1 MGNLASF
8 SDTIWPMHR
17 VCLLAL
23 VVVPAIFAIEENDVE
38 FARPGG
44 FPLTLDVKTPDGNGP
59 FPAVIIVHGGG
70 FSRGNK
76 RTYVTP
82 LFDLLSNAG
91 FAWFTI
97 NYRLAPDYQF
107 QAAVED
113 VESAV
118 RWVRANASKYH
129 LDARRVALAGESA
142 GGYLV
147 AYAGADSKSG
157 ARVAAVVDFYG
168 PNDLVMQTEAR
179 RSEPPDAAKAGPGLL
194 EFMGFKTW
202 QDAGLV
208 EKLRAASPT
217 ALISKTMPPFLF
229 IHGNA
234 DELVAYQ
241 QSPKMCELMQ
251 KAGAKC
257 EVITVERG
265 HHGML
270 SWEKNPAMAHWK
282 QEMVTW
288 LKQTLGK

>member
-1 MGNLASF
+1 MC
-8 SDTIWPMHR
+8 R
-17 VCLLAL
+17 VWLLAVVL
-23 VVVPAIFAIEENDVE
+23 VPGIFAMEENDVE

-44 FPLTLDVKTPDGNGP
+44 FSLTLDAKTPDGKGP

-82 LFDLLSNAG
+82 LFELLSNAG

-97 NYRLAPDYQF
+97 NYRMAPDYQF
-107 QAAVED
+107 PAAVED

-118 RWVRANASKYH
+118 RWVRANAAKYRV
-129 LDARRVALAGESA
+129 DARRIALAGESA

-147 AYAGADSKSG
+147 AYAGASSKG
-157 ARVAAVVDFYG
+157 DARVAAVVDFYG
-168 PNDLVMQTEAR
+168 PNDLVLQTEAR
-179 RSEPPDAAKAGPGLL
+179 RAEPPDPSKSGPGLL

-202 QDAGLV
+202 RDAGVV

-217 ALISKTMPPFLF
+217 TLVSKTMPPFLF

-234 DELVAYQ
+234 DEQVPYE
-241 QSPKMCELMQ
+241 QSPKMCELMR
-251 KAGAKC
+251 KAGVKC
-257 EVITVERG
+257 EVITVEGG

-270 SWEKNPAMAHWK
+270 SWESRPAMAHWK

-288 LKQTLGK
+288 LKETLGK

>member
-1 MGNLASF
+1 MR
-8 SDTIWPMHR
+8 R

-23 VVVPAIFAIEENDVE
+23 LLVPMVLAMEENDVE

-44 FPLTLDVKTPDGNGP
+44 FSLTLDVKTPNGNGP
-59 FPAVIIVHGGG
+59 VPVVIIVHGGG

-82 LFDLLSNAG
+82 LFELLSNAG

-97 NYRLAPDYQF
+97 NYRMAPDYQF
-107 QAAVED
+107 PAAVED

-118 RWVRANASKYH
+118 RWVRANAAKYRV
-129 LDARRVALAGESA
+129 DARRIALAGESA

-147 AYAGADSKSG
+147 AYAGASSKG
-157 ARVAAVVDFYG
+157 DARVAAVVDFYG
-168 PNDLVMQTEAR
+168 PNDLVLQTEAR
-179 RSEPPDAAKAGPGLL
+179 RAEAPDPAKSGPGLL

-202 QDAGLV
+202 RDAGLV
-208 EKLRAASPT
+208 EKLRAVSPT
-217 ALISKTMPPFLF
+217 TLVSKNMPPFLF

-234 DELVAYQ
+234 DEQVPYE
-241 QSPKMCELMQ
+241 QSPKMCELMR

-257 EVITVERG
+257 ELVTVEGGR
-265 HHGML
+265 HGML

-282 QEMVTW
+282 PEMMRW

>member
-1 MGNLASF
+1 
-8 SDTIWPMHR
+8 MHR

-23 VVVPAIFAIEENDVE
+23 VLVPAIFAVEENDVE

-44 FPLTLDVKTPDGNGP
+44 FSLTLDAKTPDGNGP

-97 NYRLAPDYQF
+97 NYRMAPDYQF
-107 QAAVED
+107 PAAVED

-118 RWVRANASKYH
+118 RWVRTNGAKYRV
-129 LDARRVALAGESA
+129 DAKRIALAGESA

-147 AYAGADSKSG
+147 AYAGGSSKG
-157 ARVAAVVDFYG
+157 DARVAAVVDFYG
-168 PNDLVMQTEAR
+168 PNDLVLQTEAR
-179 RSEPPDAAKAGPGLL
+179 RAEPPDPAKAGPGLL

-202 QDAGLV
+202 RDAGVV

-217 ALISKTMPPFLF
+217 TVVSKNMPPFLF

-234 DELVAYQ
+234 DEQVPYE
-241 QSPKMCELMQ
+241 QSPKMCELMR
-251 KAGAKC
+251 KAGVKC
-257 EVITVERG
+257 EVITVEGGR
-265 HHGML
+265 HGML

-282 QEMVTW
+282 QEMVAW

>member
-1 MGNLASF
+1 
-8 SDTIWPMHR
+8 MHR

-23 VVVPAIFAIEENDVE
+23 VLVPAIFAIEENDVE
-38 FARPGG
+38 FARPAG
-44 FPLTLDVKTPDGNGP
+44 FSLTLDAKTPDGNGP
-59 FPAVIIVHGGG
+59 FPAVIIVHGGS
-70 FSRGNK
+70 FSHGTK

-91 FAWFTI
+91 IAWFTI
-97 NYRLAPDYQF
+97 NYRLAPDYPF
-107 QAAVED
+107 PAAVED

-118 RWVRANASKYH
+118 RWVRANAAKYRV
-129 LDARRVALAGESA
+129 DTRRIALAGESA

-147 AYAGADSKSG
+147 AYAGANSKG
-157 ARVAAVVDFYG
+157 DARVAAVVDFYG

-179 RSEPPDAAKAGPGLL
+179 RAEPPDAAKAGPGLL

-202 QDAGLV
+202 RDAGIV

-217 ALISKTMPPFLF
+217 TLVSKNMPPFLF

-234 DELVAYQ
+234 DEQVPYQ
-241 QSPKMCELMQ
+241 QSPKMCELMR

-257 EVITVERG
+257 EVITVEGGR
-265 HHGML
+265 HGMM
-270 SWEKNPAMAHWK
+270 SWDKNSAMTHWK
-282 QEMVTW
+282 QEMLTW

>member
-1 MGNLASF
+1 
-8 SDTIWPMHR
+8 MHR

-23 VVVPAIFAIEENDVE
+23 VLVPAIFAIEENDVE

-44 FPLTLDVKTPDGNGP
+44 FSLTLDAKTPDGNGP

-82 LFDLLSNAG
+82 LFELLSNAG

-97 NYRLAPDYQF
+97 NYRMAPDYEF
-107 QAAVED
+107 PAAAED
-113 VESAV
+113 VENAV
-118 RWVRANASKYH
+118 RWVRKNAAKYGV
-129 LDARRVALAGESA
+129 DARRIALAGESA

-147 AYAGADSKSG
+147 AYAGATSKG
-157 ARVAAVVDFYG
+157 DARVAAVVDFYG
-168 PNDLVMQTEAR
+168 PNDLVLQTEAR
-179 RSEPPDAAKAGPGLL
+179 RAEAPDPAKAGPGLL

-202 QDAGLV
+202 RDAGV
-208 EKLRAASPT
+208 EEKLRAASPT
-217 ALISKTMPPFLF
+217 TLVSINMPPFLF

-234 DELVAYQ
+234 DEQVPYE
-241 QSPKMCELMQ
+241 QSSIMCELMR
-251 KAGAKC
+251 KHGVKC
-257 EVITVERG
+257 EVITVEGGR
-265 HHGML
+265 HGML

-288 LKQTLGK
+288 LRQTLGK